1 MVRLITEIFSP
12 PRLVCMRMGSVGHDF
27 RRWGIIRTA
36 SPSFPYLFSEMMD
49 WKEKSG
55 SLGTRGKQGR
65 RAHRM
70 ASKRGRRAKMIGRT
84 LLFIVPRLSPEQ
96 REQVRKIRLNMRR
109 RLNTN
114 SAQLKTF
121 RLDMREAF
129 WQFPVKQDDLKAIFD
144 QMAKLRNNS
153 GIEVSSGRS

>member
-1 MVRLITEIFSP
+1 
-12 PRLVCMRMGSVGHDF
+12 
-27 RRWGIIRTA
+27 
-36 SPSFPYLFSEMMD
+36 
-49 WKEKSG
+49 
-55 SLGTRGKQGR
+55 
-65 RAHRM
+65 M

-114 SAQLKTF
+114 RAQLKTF

-129 WQFPVKQDDLKAIFD
+129 WQFPVKQDDLKVIFD

-153 GIEVSSGRS
+153 GIEGSSGRS